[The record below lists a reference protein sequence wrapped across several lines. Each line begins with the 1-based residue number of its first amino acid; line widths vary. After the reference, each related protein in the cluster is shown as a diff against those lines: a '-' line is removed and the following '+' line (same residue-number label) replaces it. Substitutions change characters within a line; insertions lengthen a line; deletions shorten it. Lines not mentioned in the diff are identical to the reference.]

1 VGLCYSV
8 CVDSDI
14 ELYLFYDDDFPLALP
29 PPYDEVEVEAC
40 SACLGYCEDMEA
52 LNCELARAGRVLEQV
67 QGQGLVLSVYRRERL
82 AVADDTAV
90 RLSRELLRQMQ
101 ARGCGL
107 DYSFYVSY
115 PRDSR
120 FREVTSFFMLSF
132 PAGGALAG
140 VPENIPWLFAGEYR
154 GERFVLTPF
163 TSVLAD
169 YLAFLAKQGDSL
181 PALRI
186 DYFSEGSLVI
196 WYMTAEDEIRSLGS
210 LGCNVELRVHPAML
224 LPKGDA
230 LAPLFRYLMRSA
242 IWRERLTLPLGYA
255 EVEEN

>member
-120 FREVTSFFMLSF
+120 FREVTSFFMLTF
-132 PAGGALAG
+132 PAGGSAG
-140 VPENIPWLFAGEYR
+140 VPEDMPWLFAGEYR

-169 YLAFLAKQGDSL
+169 YLACLAKQGDSL

-242 IWRERLTLPLGYA
+242 VWRERLTLPPGYA

>member
-1 VGLCYSV
+1 MGLCYSV

-169 YLAFLAKQGDSL
+169 YLACLAKQGDSL

-242 IWRERLTLPLGYA
+242 VWRERLTLPPGYA